1 VRPVSAKNGFTV
13 HDIRTTVFNKERQVT
28 LASKSAA
35 RAGSSGSL
43 ARVRIRREEVR
54 TSDQR
59 REDRHLGV
67 IGRAVIR
74 YQRQAHDVP
83 VLNVSAHGAM
93 IRSDLEPQI
102 GARIDI
108 QFEECNWTQCHVR
121 WVRGGRV
128 GLEFEK
134 ETLIISANDSESRMV
149 SGRRTGEHPTIAIKS
164 ERAPRQHL
172 ILRGQLHWRSG
183 SMPVRLRNISGEGAM
198 IDGTQDLDVG
208 EPVVLELPGGVAVEA
223 IVRWC
228 QSRHIGVRFDRP
240 FDPVALVQDHDE
252 TPAQVD
258 YVKPDYLK
266 SDGKADSPWAARW
279 EKLSRD
285 DL

>member
-1 VRPVSAKNGFTV
+1 MRPVSAKSGFTV
-13 HDIRTTVFNKERQVT
+13 HDIRSTLFNKERQVT

-35 RAGSSGSL
+35 RGGGSGSL
-43 ARVRIRREEVR
+43 ARVRIRREEAR

-59 REDRHLGV
+59 REDRHIDV
-67 IGRAVIR
+67 IGRAEIR
-74 YQRQAHDVP
+74 YQRQTHDVP

-93 IRSDLEPQI
+93 IRSDLEAQI

-134 ETLIISANDSESRMV
+134 ETLIISANDSVSRLV
-149 SGRRTGEHPTIAIKS
+149 SGRRAGEHPTIAIKS

-172 ILRGQLHWRSG
+172 ILRGLLHWQSG
-183 SMPVRLRNISGEGAM
+183 SMPVRLRNISSQGAM
-198 IDGTQDLDVG
+198 VDGTQDLEAG
-208 EPVVLELPGGVAVEA
+208 EPVVLELPGGIAVEA
-223 IVRWC
+223 TVRWC
-228 QSRHIGVRFDRP
+228 QSKHIGVRFDQP
-240 FDPVALVQDHDE
+240 FDPAAVALAQEE

-279 EKLSRD
+279 EKLQRD

>member
-1 VRPVSAKNGFTV
+1 V

-28 LASKSAA
+28 LASKSA
-35 RAGSSGSL
+35 RGGGSGSL
-43 ARVRIRREEVR
+43 ARVRIRREESR
-54 TSDQR
+54 TCDQR
-59 REDRHLGV
+59 REDRHIDV
-67 IGRAVIR
+67 IGRAAIR
-74 YQRQAHDVP
+74 YERETHDVP

-102 GARIDI
+102 GARVDI

-134 ETLIISANDSESRMV
+134 ETLIISANDSGSRMV
-149 SGRRTGEHPTIAIKS
+149 SGRRAGEHPTIAIKN

-172 ILRGQLHWRSG
+172 ILRGQLHWGSG
-183 SMPVRLRNISGEGAM
+183 SMPVRLRNISGQGALV
-198 IDGTQDLDVG
+198 DGTQDLEAG
-208 EPVVLELPGGVAVEA
+208 EPVVLELPGGIAVEA
-223 IVRWC
+223 TVRWC
-228 QSRHIGVRFDRP
+228 QSKHIGVRFDQP
-240 FDPVALVQDHDE
+240 FDPAVLAQGHDE
-252 TPAQVD
+252 PPAQSN

-279 EKLSRD
+279 ERLNRD